1 MCRVLCATPPG
12 TRLSDADLTPCVPRD
27 TADSVTVTRP
37 RDAAEAEAG
46 LVTPGL
52 LTVVTLVAALAL
64 LGAAVTLLVTR
75 RRQLGSLVT
84 RVVTARKCHAAS
96 RAGSP
101 RDSRDTWPLD
111 TEQFIYNNLQQLQQQ
126 QPTRPVPVT
135 EL

>member
-37 RDAAEAEAG
+37 RDAAEAGPGVA
-46 LVTPGL
+46 PGL

-64 LGAAVTLLVTR
+64 LGATVTLLVTR

-111 TEQFIYNNLQQLQQQ
+111 TEQFIYNNLQQQQQ

>member
-12 TRLSDADLTPCVPRD
+12 TRLSDADLTPCVTRD

-37 RDAAEAEAG
+37 RDAAEAEDG
-46 LVTPGL
+46 VVTPGL
-52 LTVVTLVAALAL
+52 LTVVTLVAVLAL
-64 LGAAVTLLVTR
+64 LGATVTLLVTR

>member
-12 TRLSDADLTPCVPRD
+12 TRLSDADLTPCVTRD

-37 RDAAEAEAG
+37 RDAAAEAAG
-46 LVTPGL
+46 VVTPGT
-52 LTVVTLVAALAL
+52 LTVVTLVAALTL

-96 RAGSP
+96 RDGSP

-111 TEQFIYNNLQQLQQQ
+111 TEQFIYNNLQQLQQ
-126 QPTRPVPVT
+126 PTRPVPVT

>member
-12 TRLSDADLTPCVPRD
+12 TRLSDADLTPCVTRD

-37 RDAAEAEAG
+37 RDAAEAG
-46 LVTPGL
+46 VVTPGL

-64 LGAAVTLLVTR
+64 LGVTVTLLVTR

>member
-12 TRLSDADLTPCVPRD
+12 TRLSDADLTPCVTRD

-37 RDAAEAEAG
+37 RDAAEAG
-46 LVTPGL
+46 LVAPGL

-64 LGAAVTLLVTR
+64 LGATVTLLVTR

-126 QPTRPVPVT
+126 PTRPVPVT

>member
-12 TRLSDADLTPCVPRD
+12 TRLSDADLTPCVTRD

-37 RDAAEAEAG
+37 RDAAAEAG
-46 LVTPGL
+46 AGVVTPGT
-52 LTVVTLVAALAL
+52 LTLVTLVAALTL
-64 LGAAVTLLVTR
+64 LGATVTLLVTR

-96 RAGSP
+96 RDGSP

-111 TEQFIYNNLQQLQQQ
+111 TEQFIYNNLQQLQQ
-126 QPTRPVPVT
+126 PTRPVPVT

>member
-1 MCRVLCATPPG
+1 M
-12 TRLSDADLTPCVPRD
+12 
-27 TADSVTVTRP
+27 
-37 RDAAEAEAG
+37 
-46 LVTPGL
+46 VTPGT
-52 LTVVTLVAALAL
+52 LTLVTLVAALTL

-96 RAGSP
+96 RDGSP

-111 TEQFIYNNLQQLQQQ
+111 TEQFIYNNLQQLQQ
-126 QPTRPVPVT
+126 PTRPVPVT